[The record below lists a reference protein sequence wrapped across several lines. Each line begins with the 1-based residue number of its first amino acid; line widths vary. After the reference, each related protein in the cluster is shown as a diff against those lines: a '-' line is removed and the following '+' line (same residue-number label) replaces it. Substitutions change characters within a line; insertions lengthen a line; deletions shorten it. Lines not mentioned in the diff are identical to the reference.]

1 MRMRSIVGKVVLT
14 IGALS
19 LSIAVPVQ
27 DQPIIFAMLTK
38 GKEYQRLVNTFN
50 TFKKMQKK
58 I

>member
-38 GKEYQRLVNTFN
+38 GEEYQRLVNT
-50 TFKKMQKK
+50 
-58 I
+58 